1 MKWIEKLFGKKE
13 QESLEIRFEELTG
26 WLGSGEKRFLAGGHA
41 ASIFSDIEVALDR
54 IRKTASG
61 LANAQPEGRFHLKMV
76 KIATS
81 NRDNM
86 VKQVSLLI
94 DNINIPKKTDVKSV
108 LEFHE
113 NGMQTLNMCLENMMK
128 SYQYTKMVFF
138 EESKKVIAEV
148 NELGRLLNRLGEPMN
163 DNKIAL
169 EAFENAQSVIQII
182 KDLNSQIDAEKKTIK
197 EIDEKID
204 TLQKK
209 IELNQNSLAQLADS
223 EQWKYYVN
231 CKNDLADLD
240 KKAKKALSDIN
251 ILFVPLKKPL
261 LRLKQLNE
269 DGKFEMA
276 PGIKK
281 ELNLCLSDPI
291 SVSPGFFVELRDLLK
306 NDTVAFNPE
315 KRDAILENIMFA
327 GANIGV
333 FQKEYQTNLSNLN
346 AKKDEISGMNIVQEA
361 ASLSSR
367 ISSLQD
373 ETASA
378 EKKLEAS
385 KRHLLSLEES
395 FALKKQELQEIVSA
409 IDNRKKVLF

>member
-1 MKWIEKLFGKKE
+1 MKWIEKVFGKKE
-13 QESLEIRFEELTG
+13 QEPLEIRFEELTG
-26 WLGSGEKRFLAGGHA
+26 WLGSGEKRFSAGGHA
-41 ASIFSDIEVALDR
+41 TSIFSDIEVALDM
-54 IRKTASG
+54 IRKRASE

-113 NGMQTLNMCLENMMK
+113 NGIQTLNMCLENMMK

-169 EAFENAQSVIQII
+169 KAFENAKSVIQII
-182 KDLNSQIDAEKKTIK
+182 KDMNSQIDAEKKTIK
-197 EIDEKID
+197 EFDEKID
-204 TLQKK
+204 TLKKK
-209 IELNQNSLAQLADS
+209 IDLNQKSLEQLADS

-231 CKNDLADLD
+231 SKNDLADLD
-240 KKAKKALSDIN
+240 NKVKKTLSDIN
-251 ILFVPLKKPL
+251 NQFVPLKKPL

-281 ELNLCLSDPI
+281 ELNLCLSDPT
-291 SVSPGFFVELRDLLK
+291 SVSPGFFVELHDLLK
-306 NDTVAFNPE
+306 NDREAFNPE
-315 KRDAILENIMFA
+315 KRDAILVIILYA

-333 FQKEYQTNLSNLN
+333 IQKEYQTNLSNLN
-346 AKKDEISGMNIVQEA
+346 AKKDEISGMNVVQEA
-361 ASLSSR
+361 ASLGSR

-373 ETASA
+373 EAVSS
-378 EKKLEAS
+378 EKKLEVS
-385 KRHLLSLEES
+385 KRHLSSLEEGIT
-395 FALKKQELQEIVSA
+395 LKKQELQEIVSA
-409 IDNRKKVLF
+409 IDNMKKVLF

>member
-1 MKWIEKLFGKKE
+1 MNWIEKIFGKKE
-13 QESLEIRFEELTG
+13 QEPLEIRFEELTG
-26 WLGSGEKRFLAGGHA
+26 WLGSGEKRFSAGGHA
-41 ASIFSDIEVALDR
+41 ASIFLDIEVALDR
-54 IRKTASG
+54 IRKRASE
-61 LANAQPEGRFHLKMV
+61 LANEKPEGRFHLKIV

-138 EESKKVIAEV
+138 EDSKKVIAEV
-148 NELGRLLNRLGEPMN
+148 NELRRLFNRLGEPMN
-163 DNKIAL
+163 DNKMAL
-169 EAFENAQSVIQII
+169 EAFENAQSHIQII
-182 KDLNSQIDAEKKTIK
+182 KEMTSQIDAEKKTIK
-197 EIDEKID
+197 DFDEKID

-209 IELNQNSLAQLADS
+209 IELNQNSLEQLADS

-240 KKAKKALSDIN
+240 KKYKKALSDIN

-261 LRLKQLNE
+261 LRLKQLND

-281 ELNLCLSDPI
+281 ELNLCLSDPA
-291 SVSPGFFVELRDLLK
+291 SVSPGFFVELRDILK
-306 NDTVAFNPE
+306 NDTVTFNPD
-315 KRDAILENIMFA
+315 KRDVILENIMYA

-333 FQKEYQTNLSNLN
+333 FQKEYQTNLSNFN
-346 AKKDEISGMNIVQEA
+346 AKKEEISGLNIVQEA
-361 ASLSSR
+361 ASLESR
-367 ISSLQD
+367 ISSLHD
-373 ETASA
+373 ESVSA
-378 EKKLEAS
+378 EKKLEVS
-385 KRHLLSLEES
+385 KRHLLSLEEGLV
-395 FALKKQELQEIVSA
+395 LKKQELQEIVSG
-409 IDNRKKVLF
+409 IDKRKKVLF

>member
-1 MKWIEKLFGKKE
+1 MNWIEKIFGKKE
-13 QESLEIRFEELTG
+13 QEPLEIRFEELTG
-26 WLGSGEKRFLAGGHA
+26 WLGSGENRFSTGGHA

-54 IRKTASG
+54 IRKRASE

-94 DNINIPKKTDVKSV
+94 DNINIPKKMDVKSV

-128 SYQYTKMVFF
+128 SYHYTKMVFF

-163 DNKIAL
+163 DNKMAL
-169 EAFENAQSVIQII
+169 EAFVNAQSHIQII
-182 KDLNSQIDAEKKTIK
+182 KDMNSQIDAEKKTIK

-209 IELNQNSLAQLADS
+209 FDLNQNSLAQLAES
-223 EQWKYYVN
+223 EQWKYYLN

-240 KKAKKALSDIN
+240 NKAKKALSDIN

-291 SVSPGFFVELRDLLK
+291 SVSPGFFVELKDLLK
-306 NDTVAFNPE
+306 NDSVAFNPE
-315 KRDAILENIMFA
+315 KRDAILENIMYT
-327 GANIGV
+327 GANIGG
-333 FQKEYQTNLSNLN
+333 FQKEYQANLSNFN
-346 AKKDEISGMNIVQEA
+346 AKKEEISGMNIVQEA

-373 ETASA
+373 EAVSA

-385 KRHLLSLEES
+385 KRHLLSLEEGM
-395 FALKKQELQEIVSA
+395 ALEKNQLQQTVFS
-409 IDNRKKVLF
+409 IDNRKRIQY